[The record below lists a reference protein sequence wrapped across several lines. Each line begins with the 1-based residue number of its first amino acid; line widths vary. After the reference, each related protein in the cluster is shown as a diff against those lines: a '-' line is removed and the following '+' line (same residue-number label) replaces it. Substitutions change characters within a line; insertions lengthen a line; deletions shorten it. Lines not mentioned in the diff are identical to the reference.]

1 MNIVFVFI
9 KSSFCPTHI
18 PDVCFKILLQKK
30 KLKVICRRNVKY
42 VCAKFLLKI
51 GKLKNVRYLSH
62 PSSHRLYLMFI
73 LNSFCRRKNHKNLRV
88 HPERTVNRGTG
99 TVPLESI
106 LYGWAISPRCIW
118 FRGTVSLC
126 CILDG
131 FNVLPFRIATT
142 ITTTT
147 NSITI

>member
-1 MNIVFVFI
+1 MYKNLFFKGIYPITQILKSFCRMNIVFVFI

-106 LYGWAISPRCIW
+106 LYGWAISPRCI
-118 FRGTVSLC
+118 
-126 CILDG
+126 
-131 FNVLPFRIATT
+131 
-142 ITTTT
+142 
-147 NSITI
+147 

>member
-30 KLKVICRRNVKY
+30 KLKVFCRKNVKY

-51 GKLKNVRYLSH
+51 GKLDNVRYLSP
-62 PSSHRLYLMFI
+62 PSSHRLYLMFF

-88 HPERTVNRGTG
+88 HPVRKELLIEEQEQSLQSPFYMDGQSLRGVFDSEG
-99 TVPLESI
+99 LSLCVAFQMDLMYLPLEQQQQ
-106 LYGWAISPRCIW
+106 
-118 FRGTVSLC
+118 
-126 CILDG
+126 
-131 FNVLPFRIATT
+131 
-142 ITTTT
+142 
-147 NSITI
+147 